1 MYVYGV
7 VRAGVRLDLP
17 PEGVAGGA
25 VTRVEQGDL
34 GALVGTIDEGPVKPS
49 RRNVMA
55 HSRVLQGVVAHAAD
69 VLPMR
74 FGVVMPNADAVRDE
88 LLALHDEVLRA
99 QLHEHAGR
107 VELTVTVTSP
117 QEDQLRMLLGSDLP
131 LRRAAGDLDRATPSE
146 RIAFGE
152 QIARAIEVE
161 RERVARRVIAAVSDF
176 AVDAAVDEPRH
187 DDMLANV
194 AFLLDRRWIP
204 AFEGAIEGLS
214 AELGTDRGLR
224 VVGPLPPYHFVELAL
239 DQEAGAWA

>member
-1 MYVYGV
+1 MSVYGG

-34 GALVGTIDEGPVKPS
+34 GALVGTIDEGPVKPR

-55 HSRVLQGVVAHAAD
+55 HSRVLQGVVAPAAD
-69 VLPMR
+69 VLPR
-74 FGVVMPNADAVRDE
+74 RLGAVMPNADAVRDE

-117 QEDQLRMLLGSDLP
+117 QEDQLRTILGSDLP
-131 LRRAAGDLDRATPSE
+131 LRRAAGNLERATPSE

-152 QIARAIEVE
+152 QIAQAIDIE

-176 AVDAAVDEPRH
+176 TVDAAVEDPRH

-194 AFLLDRRWIP
+194 AFLVERKWVAAFDGALEELGEELGPDRRIR
-204 AFEGAIEGLS
+204 A
-214 AELGTDRGLR
+214 
-224 VVGPLPPYHFVELAL
+224 VGPMPPYHFVELAL

>member
-55 HSRVLQGVVAHAAD
+55 HSRVLQEVVAHAAD

-194 AFLLDRRWIP
+194 AFLVERQWVAAFDGALD
-204 AFEGAIEGLS
+204 
-214 AELGTDRGLR
+214 ELGREFGPGRR
-224 VVGPLPPYHFVELAL
+224 VRAVGPMPPYHFVELAL